1 MKKVWFVIL
10 MAVLMSSTCKKD
22 RSALHFDYDGPCHC
36 GVENPLEELDWLY
49 TMAEDF
55 ESSSQWATISTC
67 LYGSAQQGFIVD
79 PCVQCADGMQSL
91 FDCQG
96 NLLGNL
102 GGITGI
108 PLSEYDIDPSSVCEI
123 YRNYPDTAATLTGKR
138 WQLQRFFDRETNSEE
153 MPVQGSE
160 PIAFWL
166 CFHDNGVVEGG
177 GVNHL
182 GGNFFVDEEY
192 HIHISIAATTEMY
205 DATGWEN
212 RMLDALNDAM
222 VYHVEYYGKSM
233 RIYYDMNRKWMDFVR
248 VD

>member
-1 MKKVWFVIL
+1 MKKVCFVIL

-79 PCVQCADGMQSL
+79 PCVQCDDGMQSL

-102 GGITGI
+102 GGIAGI

-123 YRNYPDTAATLTGKR
+123 YRNYPDTAATL
-138 WQLQRFFDRETNSEE
+138 
-153 MPVQGSE
+153 
-160 PIAFWL
+160 
-166 CFHDNGVVEGG
+166 
-177 GVNHL
+177 
-182 GGNFFVDEEY
+182 
-192 HIHISIAATTEMY
+192 
-205 DATGWEN
+205 
-212 RMLDALNDAM
+212 
-222 VYHVEYYGKSM
+222 
-233 RIYYDMNRKWMDFVR
+233 
-248 VD
+248 